1 MNYILFLLNLL
12 TTTIFSIVPNTSPDI
27 EIIYPKDKATINA
40 PSTFI
45 IGNTH
50 PNATLKINGKKVK
63 VYPNGG
69 FVQVVKLKE
78 GDNSIKLNSKYKKQ
92 SDKLAFTLTVP
103 RHEKTI
109 PKSPLK
115 IDASTIK
122 PNKNLSLM
130 PGDTI
135 IVKFKGSTG
144 NKASFAI
151 GNRKEIPMI
160 ELPPRYTKTAP
171 AFGKSYKTSKKPL
184 KGFYKGSYK
193 IQPSDRFY
201 NTPVKIKLASK
212 NKAITKIINSR
223 LTTLSTKVPKVARV
237 IKNKAVVRTFPG
249 GSRLTP
255 LPKGVRLQILQIKGN
270 DYKFKMSNSM
280 EGWIAKKDIRMLP
293 YGTPAPTSI
302 IRHINVNSY
311 KNKVLIEFPLT
322 ERLPFKIDQVP
333 GPQMNVNIFG
343 AVANIDVYQYNPD
356 DDFIKEIK
364 WVQVSKDHFKTI
376 ITPKTKQFWGYDY
389 YYKNNNLILELKKKP
404 LINIESPLKGK
415 VITVDPGHG
424 GNELGAVGPTG
435 VPEKEVNLSISKYMK
450 EELEKRGA
458 KVVMTRFSNTKDVG
472 LYRRVKIANNYNT
485 DVLLSIHNNALPDGR
500 DPYKDHGASTYY
512 YNSQSLPLAKS
523 IQKSMVDELKLK
535 DFGVFWSSLVLTRPY
550 EYLAVLIEI
559 AFMINPDEYMLLT
572 DKEFQKK
579 SAIAICDGLE
589 NFYKSQVNAKSKQ
602 ASDL

>member
-1 MNYILFLLNLL
+1 MNYILLLLNLI
-12 TTTIFSIVPNTSPDI
+12 TTTIFSIIPNTNPDI
-27 EIIYPKDKATINA
+27 EIIYPRDNATINA

-50 PNATLKINGKKVK
+50 PNASLKINGKKVK

-78 GDNSIKLNSKYKKQ
+78 GNNSIKFNSKYKKK
-92 SDKLAFTLTVP
+92 SDKVVYTLIVP
-103 RHEKTI
+103 GHEKTI
-109 PKSPLK
+109 PKTPLK
-115 IDASTIK
+115 IDESSIQ
-122 PNKNLSLM
+122 PNKNLSLLT
-130 PGDTI
+130 GDTI

-151 GNRKEIPMI
+151 GKRKEIPMI
-160 ELPPRYTKTAP
+160 ELPPKYTRTVP

-193 IQPSDRFY
+193 LQPGDIFY
-201 NTPVKIKLASK
+201 KTPITIKLASNK
-212 NKAITKIINSR
+212 KAITKVINSR

-237 IKNKAVVRTFPG
+237 IKDKAIVRTLPG

-255 LPKGVRLQILQIKGN
+255 LPKGVRLQIIRIKGN

-302 IRHINVNSY
+302 IRLINVKSY
-311 KNKVLIEFPLT
+311 KNKVIVEFPLT
-322 ERLPFKIDQVP
+322 EKLPFKIDQLP

-356 DDFIKEIK
+356 DDLIKEIK
-364 WVQVSKDHFKTI
+364 WVQVSKNHFKTI
-376 ITPKTKQFWGYDY
+376 IIPKTKQFWGYDY
-389 YYKNNNLILELKKKP
+389 YYKGNNLILELKKKP
-404 LINIESPLKGK
+404 LINFEFPLKGK
-415 VITVDPGHG
+415 VITIDPGHG

-435 VPEKEVNLSISKYMK
+435 VPEKEVNLFISKFIK

-458 KVVMTRFSNTKDVG
+458 KVIMTRRSNTKDVG

-512 YNSQSLPLAKS
+512 YHSQSLPLAKS
-523 IQKSMVDELKLK
+523 IQKSLVDELKLK

-559 AFMINPDEYMLLT
+559 AFMINPEEYMLLT

-589 NFYKSQVNAKSKQ
+589 NFYKSQANDKSKQ